1 MKYLVSILVGFVVG
15 AILFVG
21 GLYFNPFA
29 EQLAVSPLAISRDE
43 QLSFTYT
50 AVASES
56 ILYTDYGESNIKPHP
71 DRVVELWEPAIA
83 DTRLAVNVLEDGRG
97 DVAGI
102 GIKFSTDSEQSELI
116 RSEILVNSA
125 WHIYVPGQG
134 SLFIDQIENYWSYM
148 REVVVPAR
156 WSSGDNWRGAF
167 FRILTQGPFALG
179 TARVT
184 GGTGNFSGISGET
197 VESLNARAYATVG
210 GLVSAN
216 GELTV
221 SLAQSADD
229 FE

>member
-1 MKYLVSILVGFVVG
+1 MKILVSILVGFVVG

-43 QLSFTYT
+43 QLNFTYT

-71 DRVVELWEPAIA
+71 ARVVELWEQAIA
-83 DTRLAVNVLEDGRG
+83 DTRLAVTVLEDGRG

-134 SLFIDQIENYWSYM
+134 TLFIDQIENYWSYM
-148 REVVVPAR
+148 QEVVVPAR
-156 WSSGDNWRGAF
+156 WSSGDNWRGTF
-167 FRILTQGPFALG
+167 FRILTHGPFALG

-184 GGTGNFSGISGET
+184 GGTGNFFGMSGEA

-229 FE
+229 F